1 MKRMKCMIVFLLVAG
16 LAVSAP
22 KSNAMSKKVKK
33 QYTKVLQK
41 YVGKGNDEYSIP
53 KFALVDI
60 DQNGIPELMIQK
72 DGQITG
78 EMLYYTCKK
87 SNKKL
92 VKIKGPSSKDNYPCF
107 GGLSRMPSRK
117 SYAFYRGGPGYTDDN
132 GNGIMP
138 YLYAEYK
145 IKKNRIVCVSLV
157 NKKEY
162 MDKNKVEYSGTY
174 LGKKKVTKADYNRI
188 EKACRGEIKFKNIT
202 NKNIAKIYFACRE
215 RSRKVSSQCELYSD
229 GSGVYFLHRRK
240 VLFLLL
246 STERK
251 KSVGRISPSERISG
265 EMCRLSG

>member
-60 DQNGIPELMIQK
+60 DRNGIPELMIQK

-132 GNGIMP
+132 GNNIMP
-138 YLYAEYK
+138 HLYAEYK
-145 IKKNRIVCVSLV
+145 LSL
-157 NKKEY
+157 
-162 MDKNKVEYSGTY
+162 
-174 LGKKKVTKADYNRI
+174 I
-188 EKACRGEIKFKNIT
+188 HI
-202 NKNIAKIYFACRE
+202 
-215 RSRKVSSQCELYSD
+215 
-229 GSGVYFLHRRK
+229 
-240 VLFLLL
+240 
-246 STERK
+246 
-251 KSVGRISPSERISG
+251 
-265 EMCRLSG
+265 

>member
-1 MKRMKCMIVFLLVAG
+1 MSVQKEVDSMKRMKCMIVFLLVAG
-16 LAVSAP
+16 LAVSAS
-22 KSNAMSKKVKK
+22 KSNAMSKKVKR

-132 GNGIMP
+132 GNNIMP
-138 YLYAEYK
+138 HLYAEYK

-202 NKNIAKIYFACRE
+202 NKNIAKM
-215 RSRKVSSQCELYSD
+215 K
-229 GSGVYFLHRRK
+229 
-240 VLFLLL
+240 
-246 STERK
+246 
-251 KSVGRISPSERISG
+251 
-265 EMCRLSG
+265 